1 VEGLE
6 EAAMFTRAPRLLSR
20 LALGGALLLPAALA
34 ANVQDDARQVLDCA
48 RASLPQ
54 RSSEQRLRLRT
65 REATGEETTYRG
77 TLYWTK
83 EYEDRSRTMLRIEA
97 PQELR
102 GTGLLVI
109 EREGEQP
116 SDRFIYLPSLEKAR
130 RISKHTTR
138 GSLLGTNL
146 TYEDIE
152 RIQGTA
158 KDSQTLRLA
167 DAQLDG
173 AATHVLESRPGIDA
187 PSRYQRV
194 VSHFQ
199 SGTCVLLRVEYYD
212 ASGVLRKTLAADP
225 ARITREGA
233 AWIPRSYHIQ
243 DHLDG
248 SETWMEVEDVFTE
261 KHIARSV
268 FTLHGLEIGR

>member
-1 VEGLE
+1 MSL
-6 EAAMFTRAPRLLSR
+6 ANRILLT
-20 LALGGALLLPAALA
+20 AALLLPAPLGAS
-34 ANVQDDARQVLDCA
+34 VQTDAQQVLDCA
-48 RASLPQ
+48 RASLPR
-54 RSSEQRLRLRT
+54 RSSEQRLRLLT
-65 REATGEETTYRG
+65 RDAVGDETTYRG
-77 TLYWTK
+77 TLYWSK
-83 EYEDRSRTMLRIEA
+83 EYEDRDRTVLRIDA

-102 GTGLLVI
+102 GTGILVI
-109 EREGEQP
+109 EREGGAP
-116 SDRFIYLPSLEKAR
+116 ADRFVYLPTLEKAR
-130 RISKHTTR
+130 RISKYTTR

-158 KDSQTLRLA
+158 DDSETLRLP
-167 DAQLDG
+167 DAQVDG
-173 AATHVLESRPGIDA
+173 VATHVLESRPGPDA

-212 ASGVLRKTLAADP
+212 AAGALRKTLAADP
-225 ARITREGA
+225 ARITREGE
-233 AWIPRSYHIQ
+233 AWIPRSYRIE
-243 DHLDG
+243 DLLDG
-248 SETWMEVEDVFTE
+248 TRTSMEVEEVFVE